1 MGSKQ
6 QQMEY
11 LQLWRRIILPMTDPA
26 FHHVTF
32 NKKGMKRLDMEA
44 GIANFPTGNGI
55 WAEECNLF
63 PKGDMQPGW

>member
-1 MGSKQ
+1 
-6 QQMEY
+6 
-11 LQLWRRIILPMTDPA
+11 MTDPA

-63 PKGDMQPGW
+63 PKGDMQPG